1 MSPSTPPP
9 PISNLQS
16 PISYHA
22 HPTALVESDRIGEG
36 TRIWAFCHV
45 MAGAVIGRDCN
56 VGDHAYIEGG
66 VVIGDDV
73 VIKNGVSVWDG
84 VTLEDRVFVGPNAAF
99 TNDLLPRAKVRR
111 AAWDRTL
118 VREGASIGANAT
130 LVCGTTI
137 GRFALIG
144 AGAVVTRDV
153 PDFAL
158 VMGNPGRVAG
168 YVCRCGQRLR
178 FSDGQAACACG
189 LRYRQ
194 DNGRVVE
201 E

>member
-1 MSPSTPPP
+1 MSTPTPSPQPSTLNPQP
-9 PISNLQS
+9 SFR
-16 PISYHA
+16 A
-22 HPTALVESDRIGEG
+22 HPTALVESHEVGDG

-45 MAGAVIGRDCN
+45 LPGAVIGRNCN
-56 VGDHAYIEGG
+56 VGDHTYIEGG

-99 TNDLLPRAKVRR
+99 TNDLFPRAKVRR
-111 AAWDRTL
+111 AEWDRTL

-130 LVCGTTI
+130 LVAGTTI

-144 AGAVVTRDV
+144 AGAVVTKDV

-158 VMGNPGRVAG
+158 VMGIPGQVAG

-178 FSDGQAACACG
+178 FSEGQAVCGCG

-194 DNGRVVE
+194 ESGRVVE